1 MMTYRSGA
9 GKVQVPCTV
18 GGLLPC
24 FSTGVSRKMVGCSA
38 MNSLWKLIIHY
49 YSLPHSVPQTFFNTK
64 VLLDSKTVVKHWLD
78 KL

>member
-18 GGLLPC
+18 GRLLPC

-38 MNSLWKLIIHY
+38 KNSLC
-49 YSLPHSVPQTFFNTK
+49 
-64 VLLDSKTVVKHWLD
+64 
-78 KL
+78 